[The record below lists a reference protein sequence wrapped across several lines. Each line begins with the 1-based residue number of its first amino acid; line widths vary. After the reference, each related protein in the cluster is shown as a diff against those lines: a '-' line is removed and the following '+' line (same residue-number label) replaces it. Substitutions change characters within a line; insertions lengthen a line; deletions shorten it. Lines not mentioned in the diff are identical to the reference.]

1 MQQLLLGVD
10 VGTTAT
16 KAVLIDLEGKL
27 VAQGRAE
34 YPTIHLQA
42 GWVEQDAEQWW
53 ISFCKASAQ
62 AISQISD
69 AKIIGVAISSQAP
82 TLLAVDS
89 GGRQV
94 RNALIWMDR
103 RAQQQADQLAQQ
115 FSNISNLTGNR
126 ADPYYVAAKI
136 MWLKQN
142 EPENYAKSKFFLQ
155 IPGYLNYKLTGKF
168 SLDSAHASLLQL
180 RNADNKNWSTEV
192 LDFIGIDQSKFPP
205 IGLASDLLG
214 EVIQENEAKIPVGTP
229 VYFGTVDGCSAA
241 VETGVIDPGVVA
253 EMTGT
258 STVLIMPTDGNNFND
273 AFVAIDHAIANRQL
287 RLGAMVAAGASVAW
301 LMSNI
306 LKDQYSMAELT
317 QKANTVAP
325 GSEGLIFLPY
335 MMGERS
341 PIWNTNARGVFFGL
355 TLTTT
360 PEMMFRAVLEGTAFA
375 LAHNVEIGKLSGIKI
390 DEIRSIGGG
399 SKSELW
405 NQIKADVLGLPIAIL
420 KDSSG
425 AAVGDA
431 YLAGVGA
438 GVFSNIKDVINS
450 NVSIENRYLPNK
462 AHHDYYQERYARFRN
477 LYESLKSEFNASAA
491 SAKFGVNK

>member
-1 MQQLLLGVD
+1 MQALLLGVD

-16 KAVLIDLEGKL
+16 KAVLVNQNGEL

-42 GWVEQDAEQWW
+42 GWVEQDANQWW
-53 ISFCKASAQ
+53 KSFCQ
-62 AISQISD
+62 AVWQATSQIPG

-82 TLLAVDS
+82 TLLAVDAL
-89 GGRQV
+89 GEPV

-103 RAQQQADQLAQQ
+103 RAQAQADQLGKK
-115 FSNISNLTGNR
+115 FPNISQLTGNR

-180 RNADNKNWSTEV
+180 RNADNKNWATEV
-192 LDFIGIDQSKFPP
+192 LDFIGLDQSKFPP

-287 RLGAMVAAGASVAW
+287 RLGAMVASGASVSW
-301 LMSNI
+301 LMTNI
-306 LKDQYSMAELT
+306 LKDQNSMPELT
-317 QKANTVAP
+317 QMATEVAP
-325 GSEGLIFLPY
+325 GCEGLIFLPY

-360 PEMMFRAVLEGTAFA
+360 PQMMFRAVLEGTAFA
-375 LAHNVEIGKLSGIKI
+375 LAHNVEIGKQSGIKI

-431 YLAGVGA
+431 YLAGLGS
-438 GVFSNIKDVINS
+438 GSFSDIRDVINS
-450 NVSIENRYLPNK
+450 TVSIENRYLPNK
-462 AHHDYYQERYARFRN
+462 TNHDYYQERYARFRN
-477 LYESLKSEFNASAA
+477 LYESLKSEFDASAA
-491 SAKFGVNK
+491 SANFMGK

>member
-1 MQQLLLGVD
+1 MQPLLLGVD

-16 KAVLIDLEGKL
+16 KAVLIDQSGHL

-42 GWVEQDAEQWW
+42 GWVEQDANQWW
-53 ISFCKASAQ
+53 ISFCKATGD
-62 AISQISD
+62 AISQAPG
-69 AKIIGVAISSQAP
+69 AKITGVAISSQAP
-82 TLLAVDS
+82 TLLGVDNT
-89 GGRQV
+89 GQPV

-103 RAQQQADQLAQQ
+103 RAQAQADKLGKK
-115 FSNISNLTGNR
+115 FPNISQLTGNR
-126 ADPYYVAAKI
+126 ADPYYVASKI
-136 MWLKQN
+136 MWLKEN
-142 EPENYAKSKFFLQ
+142 EPDNYAKSKFFLQ

-180 RNADNKNWSTEV
+180 RNADNKNWATEV
-192 LDFIGIDQSKFPP
+192 LDFIGLDQSKFPP

-273 AFVAIDHAIANRQL
+273 AFVAIDHAIVNRQL
-287 RLGAMVAAGASVAW
+287 RLGAMVAAGASVSW
-301 LMSNI
+301 LVTSI
-306 LKDQYSMAELT
+306 LKDQNSMPELT
-317 QKANTVAP
+317 QMATQVAP
-325 GSEGLIFLPY
+325 GSEGVIFLPY

-360 PEMMFRAVLEGTAFA
+360 PQMMFRAVLEGTAFA
-375 LAHNVEIGKLSGIKI
+375 LAHNVEIGKQSGIKI

-399 SKSELW
+399 SKSALW

-431 YLAGVGA
+431 YLAGLGS
-438 GVFSNIKDVINS
+438 GSFSDIRDVINS
-450 NVSIENRYLPNK
+450 TVSIENRYLPNK
-462 AHHDYYQERYARFRN
+462 ANHDYYQERYVRFRN
-477 LYESLKSEFNASAA
+477 LYESLKGEFDASAA
-491 SAKFGVNK
+491 SANFVGK

>member
-1 MQQLLLGVD
+1 MQALLLGVD

-16 KAVLIDLEGKL
+16 KAVLVNQNGEL

-42 GWVEQDAEQWW
+42 GWVEQDANQWW
-53 ISFCKASAQ
+53 KSFCQ
-62 AISQISD
+62 AVWQATSQIPG

-82 TLLAVDS
+82 TLLAVDAY
-89 GGRQV
+89 GEPV

-103 RAQQQADQLAQQ
+103 RAQAQADQLESK
-115 FSNISNLTGNR
+115 FPNISQLTGNR

-142 EPENYAKSKFFLQ
+142 EPENFAKSKFFLQ

-180 RNADNKNWSTEV
+180 RNADNKNWATEV
-192 LDFIGIDQSKFPP
+192 LDFIGLDESKFPP

-229 VYFGTVDGCSAA
+229 VYFGSVDGCSAA

-287 RLGAMVAAGASVAW
+287 RLGAMVASGASVSW
-301 LMSNI
+301 LMTNI
-306 LKDQYSMAELT
+306 LKDQASMSELT
-317 QKANTVAP
+317 QMATQVAP
-325 GSEGLIFLPY
+325 GCEGLIFLPY

-360 PEMMFRAVLEGTAFA
+360 PQMMFRAVLEGTAFA
-375 LAHNVEIGKLSGIKI
+375 LAHNVEIGKQSGIKI

-431 YLAGVGA
+431 YLAGLGS
-438 GVFSNIKDVINS
+438 GSFSDIRDVINS
-450 NVSIENRYLPNK
+450 TVSIENRYLPNK
-462 AHHDYYQERYARFRN
+462 TNHDYYQERYVRFRN
-477 LYESLKSEFNASAA
+477 LYESLKSEFDASAA
-491 SAKFGVNK
+491 SANFVGK

>member
-1 MQQLLLGVD
+1 
-10 VGTTAT
+10 
-16 KAVLIDLEGKL
+16 
-27 VAQGRAE
+27 
-34 YPTIHLQA
+34 
-42 GWVEQDAEQWW
+42 
-53 ISFCKASAQ
+53 
-62 AISQISD
+62 
-69 AKIIGVAISSQAP
+69 
-82 TLLAVDS
+82 
-89 GGRQV
+89 
-94 RNALIWMDR
+94 MDR
-103 RAQQQADQLAQQ
+103 RAQTQADQLESK
-115 FSNISNLTGNR
+115 FPNISQLTGNR

-142 EPENYAKSKFFLQ
+142 EPENFAKSKFFLQ

-180 RNADNKNWSTEV
+180 RNADNKNWATEV
-192 LDFIGIDQSKFPP
+192 LDFIGLDESKFPP

-287 RLGAMVAAGASVAW
+287 RLGAMVASGASVSW
-301 LMSNI
+301 LVTNI
-306 LKDQYSMAELT
+306 LKDQTSMQELT
-317 QKANTVAP
+317 QMATQVAP
-325 GSEGLIFLPY
+325 GCEGLIFLPY

-360 PEMMFRAVLEGTAFA
+360 PQMMFRAVLEGTAFA
-375 LAHNVEIGKLSGIKI
+375 LAHNVEIGKQSGIKI

-431 YLAGVGA
+431 YLAGLGS
-438 GVFSNIKDVINS
+438 GSFSDIRDVINS
-450 NVSIENRYLPNK
+450 TVSIENRYLPNK
-462 AHHDYYQERYARFRN
+462 TNHDYYQERYARFRN
-477 LYESLKSEFNASAA
+477 LYESLKSEFDASAA
-491 SAKFGVNK
+491 SANFVGK